1 MCLTVGNCLK
11 NVIQNVFKL
20 NQGESVE
27 ELFDNV
33 RTQWKIYQCESISL
47 FQEPE
52 SVSVTEPKSTPNS
65 YWKAA
70 FHAFVIET
78 TKDETTNLK
87 QIDEYWKSVGKMK
100 DKSGQLKFSQLFALV
115 KCLLSISHGNS
126 IPEPGFSINT
136 YFLFMLPVAV
146 MKPL

>member
-1 MCLTVGNCLK
+1 MLDCWKLFEECHSECFLT
-11 NVIQNVFKL
+11 KL
-20 NQGESVE
+20 RWISWRTLWQCQDSVE
-27 ELFDNV
+27 DISM
-33 RTQWKIYQCESISL
+33 WKYIT

-78 TKDETTNLK
+78 TKDETTNFK